1 MQSQDFTTLQTFVT
15 VVESGTLSRAAERLE
30 TTAGAVSRR
39 IAALEQ
45 RLGLR
50 LLNRTTRRLSL
61 TEAGERYYED
71 VVGILRAL
79 GEAEDR
85 VTHLSDDPRGN
96 LRVAVPL
103 SFGVRTL
110 APLLPGFVD
119 RYPALRVSIDLDDR
133 LVDILGSGSDLALR
147 IGPLEDSTLVARRIR
162 EYRRVVCAA
171 PEYLRRRGEP
181 STPAELVGHDC
192 LHYSNVALRD
202 EWSFGRGEGGV
213 ETVEVKGPLC
223 ANNGDLL
230 REVAVAGMGI
240 CALPEFIAAE
250 DLAAGRLKAI
260 LTGYEAP
267 ALTLWALWPSRRF
280 VPAKVRV
287 FVDYLVACLA
297 APGGDGPRGGPPG
310 PVAGDE

>member
-1 MQSQDFTTLQTFVT
+1 MQGPDFVTLQTFVS

-71 VVGILRAL
+71 VVSVLRAL
-79 GEAEDR
+79 EEAEDR
-85 VTHLSDDPRGN
+85 ATHLSDAPRGN
-96 LRVAVPL
+96 LRVAAPL
-103 SFGVRTL
+103 SFGVKTL
-110 APLLPGFVD
+110 APLLPGFSA
-119 RYPALRVSIDLDDR
+119 RYPSLRVSIDLDDR
-133 LVDILGSGSDLALR
+133 LVDILESAADLALR

-162 EYRRVVCAA
+162 DYRRVVCAA
-171 PEYLRRRGEP
+171 PAYLARRGEP
-181 STPAELVGHDC
+181 RAPADLAGHDC
-192 LHYSNVALRD
+192 LHYSNIALKE
-202 EWSFGRGEGGV
+202 EWSFGAGEGLV
-213 ETVEVKGPLC
+213 QTVEVRGPLC

-230 REVAVAGMGI
+230 RKVAVAGMGV
-240 CALPEFIAAE
+240 CALPEFIAAD
-250 DLAAGRLKAI
+250 DLAAGRLQAI
-260 LTGYEAP
+260 LTGFEAP

-287 FVDYLVACLA
+287 FVDYLAACLA
-297 APGGDGPRGGPPG
+297 
-310 PVAGDE
+310 

>member
-1 MQSQDFTTLQTFVT
+1 MQSPEFSTLQTFVT
-15 VVESGTLSRAAERLE
+15 VVESGSLSRAAERLE

-79 GEAEDR
+79 EEAEDR
-85 VTHLSDDPRGN
+85 VTHLSDAPRGN
-96 LRVAVPL
+96 LRVAAPL

-110 APLLPGFVD
+110 APLLPGFVE
-119 RYPALRVSIDLDDR
+119 RHPALRVSIDLDDR

-147 IGPLEDSTLVARRIR
+147 IGPLGDSTLVARRIC

-171 PEYLRRRGEP
+171 PGYLRRRGEP

-202 EWSFGRGEGGV
+202 EWSFGRGDGGV

-260 LTGYEAP
+260 LTGYEGP
-267 ALTLWALWPSRRF
+267 SLTLWALWPSRRF

-287 FVDYLVACLA
+287 FVDYLVACLT
-297 APGGDGPRGGPPG
+297 APGSQGPRGRALV